1 MQTPASPAI
10 ERLRILLGVF
20 PSGDALRRPM
30 QEGACLSPPAPHPEL
45 PMNTGVTLVLGGGGF
60 KGMAHIG
67 VLRELQAQGIPIER
81 VVGSSVGALIGASY
95 CYLGDAEAMNEM
107 MQEFLASEGFRS
119 HTLTGFRRRGG
130 RVPLLRRMM
139 GGIKRQVALERMF
152 RRSSAFGGSALR
164 FIVRSLVA
172 KADIS
177 ELRKPL
183 AVCVL
188 DLDSGED
195 LLLTSGP
202 LCHAVVASAS
212 VPGFFPPVDWE
223 GRQLCDA
230 GIVNNLPTRL
240 ARETGANLVVAVNLS
255 SELGPNKRDAA
266 GMEVLLRAQEASTRL
281 ANTRWARDADVVVTP
296 GLGGRHW
303 LDTSNLE
310 DVIAAGAEA
319 ARIAVPAI
327 GDLLDRPRQAG

>member
-1 MQTPASPAI
+1 
-10 ERLRILLGVF
+10 
-20 PSGDALRRPM
+20 
-30 QEGACLSPPAPHPEL
+30 
-45 PMNTGVTLVLGGGGF
+45 MNAGVTIVLGGGGF

-67 VLRELQAQGIPIER
+67 VLRELQAQGIPIDR
-81 VVGSSVGALIGASY
+81 VVGNSVGSLIGASY
-95 CYLGDAEAMNEM
+95 CHLGDADAMHELM
-107 MQEFLASEGFRS
+107 LEFLHSEGFRS

-164 FIVRSLVA
+164 FIVRSLVP
-172 KADIS
+172 KVDIS

-188 DLDSGED
+188 DLDRGED

-202 LCHAVVASAS
+202 LCQAVVASAS

-230 GIVNNLPTRL
+230 GIVNNLPTQL
-240 ARETGANLVVAVNLS
+240 ARRTGANLIVAVNLS
-255 SELGPNKRDAA
+255 AELGPTKHDAA
-266 GMEVLLRAQEASTRL
+266 GMEVLLRAQEVSTRL
-281 ANTRWARDADVVVTP
+281 ANQRWERHADVVVTP
-296 GLGGRHW
+296 QLGGRHW
-303 LDTSNLE
+303 LDTTDLLG
-310 DVIAAGAEA
+310 VIEAGAEA
-319 ARIAVPAI
+319 ARSAAPAI
-327 GDLLDRPRQAG
+327 RDLLDRPREAG